1 MRLDKLLYPK
11 HEAAA
16 ILGVSKH
23 TIARDCRLG
32 RIKTRPYG
40 RLRLIPRDEILRIA
54 AEGLRSAAGTHTGR
68 IA

>member
-11 HEAAA
+11 AEAAD

-54 AEGLRSAAGTHTGR
+54 AEGLRSGAGPYTSR
-68 IA
+68 MA